1 MCIRDRIRDVA
12 YTVTGS
18 NLFGYVIVFGLEIVG
33 LIVAMLLF
41 RTISVAEFQQE
52 ATVSLPDVLA
62 LAAD

>member
-1 MCIRDRIRDVA
+1 M
-12 YTVTGS
+12 
-18 NLFGYVIVFGLEIVG
+18 IVFGLEIVG
-33 LIVAMLLF
+33 LIVAMALF